1 MLNNFYINLLGVAT
15 WETFYMVFASMLF
28 AALLG
33 LPFGVLLVLT
43 APKGLVEHRV
53 LYKIVSWVVNVARSV
68 PFIILLVAILPLT
81 RFIIGTSIG
90 TNAAIVPLSLSAAP
104 FIARIV
110 ESALLEVNPGL
121 IEAGHA
127 MGASTWQIVTK
138 ILLPESMA
146 TIIRGLTLTIVSLTG
161 YSAMA
166 GTIGG
171 GGLGDVAIRYGYQL
185 FNTKIMLLTIII
197 LVVFVQLTQWLGERL
212 ARYYSCH

>member
-1 MLNNFYINLLGVAT
+1 MLNNFYVNLLGVAT
-15 WETFYMVFASMLF
+15 WETFYMVFASMWF
-28 AALLG
+28 AVLLG

-53 LYKIVSWVVNVARSV
+53 LYKIVSWVVNITRSV

-171 GGLGDVAIRYGYQL
+171 GGLGDIAIRYGYQL

-212 ARYYSCH
+212 ARYYSYH